1 MKTFKLLSLL
11 GLSFWGLVFLFS
23 DSAFADETNPC
34 SQDKAEKLL
43 LLKKAEENEYNIKRI
58 EISGNTY
65 SRYRTFR
72 EHWEK
77 NFNEGDIFTQEA
89 LLKSIKGINK
99 IKSIKPISLDNIEVR
114 LEENDNRGW
123 NSINFVI
130 CVEQKEKK

>member
-1 MKTFKLLSLL
+1 MKTFNLLSLL

-34 SQDKAEKLL
+34 SQNKAEKLQ

-65 SRYRTFR
+65 TRYRTFR
-72 EHWEK
+72 GHWEK

-130 CVEQKEKK
+130 CVEQKK